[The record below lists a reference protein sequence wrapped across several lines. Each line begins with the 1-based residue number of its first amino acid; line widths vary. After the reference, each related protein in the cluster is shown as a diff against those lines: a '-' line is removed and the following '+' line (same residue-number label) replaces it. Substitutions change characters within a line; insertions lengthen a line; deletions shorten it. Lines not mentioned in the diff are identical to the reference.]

1 MALENDS
8 NSKNISI
15 HFKRNITD
23 FFHELIIIIYHK
35 QKATTATTTAKIYL
49 SLMERKAKKIRVVL
63 FLNRM
68 QMLNMIRFA
77 IVPNMANKSS

>member
-1 MALENDS
+1 M
-8 NSKNISI
+8 
-15 HFKRNITD
+15 F

-35 QKATTATTTAKIYL
+35 QKATTTTTTTAKIYL